1 MQMKNSHLCCILNI
15 RIIAGHYKGQ
25 MSLKSLG
32 SAVSKLCWN
41 SATCMCAPPL
51 PVYSSFSSLG
61 SWLPTPCVVVLA
73 RVCECETHR
82 VFVDVELCFGG
93 TFVLSCLR
101 LCLCSTSDKP
111 RNYLHRGAPE
121 GRHRAGGGQ
130 RGGQPRHA
138 VSEGQGC

>member
-1 MQMKNSHLCCILNI
+1 MQPACVPPFLF
-15 RIIAGHYKGQ
+15 
-25 MSLKSLG
+25 
-32 SAVSKLCWN
+32 
-41 SATCMCAPPL
+41 TPPL
-51 PVYSSFSSLG
+51 VPSVRDPP
-61 SWLPTPCVVVLA
+61 PTPCVVVLA

-82 VFVDVELCFGG
+82 VFVDVELCFRG

-111 RNYLHRGAPE
+111 GNYLHRGAPE

-138 VSEGQGC
+138 VSEGQGS